1 MEIMS
6 RTTEMPIWRDSRAV
20 ALLMAATLTVMANAT
35 VSPALPGLQRLF
47 ADEHHSA
54 LLTRLLVTAPS
65 LSIALLAPLA
75 GLAVDW
81 IGRRVLLLAG
91 IMLFVIAG
99 TAGSYLPDLL
109 TIFLSRIVLGI
120 AVAFIMTAQTA
131 LIGDYF
137 TGGARTALTGLQI
150 SARNFGG
157 LVFILLAGL
166 VAMASPRW
174 VFGVYGIALL
184 MVPIAWMVIVEPRR
198 PLSGSRDASPSGLEE
213 AAKQW
218 HLLFIGLMVLQ
229 SLTNMFFFI
238 MPTQLPF
245 FLEAG
250 GYSGPA
256 MTSLTLSVLMLSGGS
271 VALAY
276 SPIQR
281 AIGYVGVYS
290 AGYACMASGFLLL
303 VVSSAPLFSLGGAA
317 LIGAGYAVVSP
328 TFVGLTLALS
338 PLHRRGLASGLLTAS
353 VFIGQFISPLLITPA
368 IASAGYEGP
377 FLLVAVLLGSMA
389 VIALGSALLRTT
401 QIRHSTDR
409 I

>member
-1 MEIMS
+1 
-6 RTTEMPIWRDSRAV
+6 
-20 ALLMAATLTVMANAT
+20 
-35 VSPALPGLQRLF
+35 
-47 ADEHHSA
+47 
-54 LLTRLLVTAPS
+54 
-65 LSIALLAPLA
+65 
-75 GLAVDW
+75 
-81 IGRRVLLLAG
+81 
-91 IMLFVIAG
+91 
-99 TAGSYLPDLL
+99 
-109 TIFLSRIVLGI
+109 
-120 AVAFIMTAQTA
+120 
-131 LIGDYF
+131 
-137 TGGARTALTGLQI
+137 
-150 SARNFGG
+150 
-157 LVFILLAGL
+157 
-166 VAMASPRW
+166 
-174 VFGVYGIALL
+174 
-184 MVPIAWMVIVEPRR
+184 
-198 PLSGSRDASPSGLEE
+198 
-213 AAKQW
+213 
-218 HLLFIGLMVLQ
+218 
-229 SLTNMFFFI
+229 
-238 MPTQLPF
+238 
-245 FLEAG
+245 
-250 GYSGPA
+250 